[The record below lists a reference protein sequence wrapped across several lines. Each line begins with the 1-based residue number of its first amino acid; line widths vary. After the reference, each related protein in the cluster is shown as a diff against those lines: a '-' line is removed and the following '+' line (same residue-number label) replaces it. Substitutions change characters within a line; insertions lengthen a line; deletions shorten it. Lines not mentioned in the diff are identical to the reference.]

1 MSTLLP
7 VTGGQL
13 PDNSK
18 QMPMK
23 NYLSCFVLLLASSNA
38 SADRSLNQAQIEAI
52 SPYLL
57 SAVAETPYS
66 AVIRHTDAKVIE
78 GTDGSQHMYY
88 AEVVDTIRG
97 EHRNRIHY
105 SMWAEADEAVSLDDA
120 EVLITLCKNDDGY
133 YWPGTG
139 AQFPADKQLIQRA
152 KNHTSAIASGQTHFS
167 QCEF

>member
-1 MSTLLP
+1 M
-7 VTGGQL
+7 
-13 PDNSK
+13 
-18 QMPMK
+18 
-23 NYLSCFVLLLASSNA
+23 
-38 SADRSLNQAQIEAI
+38 EAI

-78 GTDGSQHMYY
+78 GTDGSQHIYY

-97 EHRNRIHY
+97 VHRNRIHY
-105 SMWAEADEAVSLDDA
+105 SMSAEPDEALSLDDA
-120 EVLITLCKNDDGY
+120 EVLITLCINNDGY

-152 KNHTSAIASGQTHFS
+152 KNHALRASTNQSHFS
-167 QCEF
+167 QCDD

>member
-1 MSTLLP
+1 MRSDMSAWLP
-7 VTGGQL
+7 VTG
-13 PDNSK
+13 DSK
-18 QMPMK
+18 QMTMK
-23 NYLSCFVLLLASSNA
+23 NYLSCFVLLLISGYA

-78 GTDGSQHMYY
+78 GTDGSQHIYY

-97 EHRNRIHY
+97 EHRERIHY
-105 SMWAEADEAVSLDDA
+105 VMSAEPDEAVSLDDA
-120 EVLITLCKNDDGY
+120 EVLITLCINNDGY

-152 KNHTSAIASGQTHFS
+152 KNHALSASTNQSHFS
-167 QCEF
+167 QCDD

>member
-1 MSTLLP
+1 MSAWLP

-18 QMPMK
+18 RMTMK
-23 NYLSCFVLLLASSNA
+23 NYLSCFVLLLISGYA

-66 AVIRHTDAKVIE
+66 AVIRHTDAKAIE
-78 GTDGSQHMYY
+78 GTDGSQHTYY

-97 EHRNRIHY
+97 EHRERIHY
-105 SMWAEADEAVSLDDA
+105 VMSAEPDEAVSLDDA
-120 EVLITLCKNDDGY
+120 EVLITLCINNDGY

-139 AQFPADKQLIQRA
+139 AQFPADKQLIQLA
-152 KNHTSAIASGQTHFS
+152 KNHASAIDSGQTHFS
-167 QCEF
+167 QCDD